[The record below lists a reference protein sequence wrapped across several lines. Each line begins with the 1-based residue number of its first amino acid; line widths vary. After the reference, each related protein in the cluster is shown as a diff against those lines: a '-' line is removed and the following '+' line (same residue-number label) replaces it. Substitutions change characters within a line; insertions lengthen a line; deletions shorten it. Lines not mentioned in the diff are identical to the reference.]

1 MATSKSNRSKSSERS
16 LQSPGRNQS
25 GPSKAAQSKG
35 GHHSHGG
42 GKGKR

>member
-1 MATSKSNRSKSSERS
+1 MATTKSNRSKSGGRS
-16 LQSPGRNQS
+16 VQAASKNQG

-35 GHHSHGG
+35 GQHSHG